1 MEEWEG
7 HARQKPEPGQRL
19 KGGSSL
25 GLSLGL
31 PHLGPQPL
39 CCTPCP
45 HPWLFLRPHAR
56 CLVFRILIGC
66 PYPANASASPQV
78 P

>member
-31 PHLGPQPL
+31 QPLLGPSPSAAPRVL
-39 CCTPCP
+39 IPGCFLDPTPGAWCSES
-45 HPWLFLRPHAR
+45 L
-56 CLVFRILIGC
+56 
-66 PYPANASASPQV
+66 SAALT
-78 P
+78 